1 VAESRAEQPAS
12 PLAIRLLGPFE
23 VRVAARPLP
32 PLRTRKG
39 QSLLAL
45 LTLRHGAEVQRSWL
59 AGTLWPDS
67 LPSDASYN
75 LRRSLCDLRRALG
88 PEGRRLGCPT
98 PHTLRFDPVGVA
110 VDALAFEA
118 AIAQGGEPSL
128 ERAVT
133 LYRGPLLEGCEE
145 EWVFPERDARKQAYL
160 LALEMLA
167 AGALARG
174 DPVAAVR
181 HLRRAVAADPLR
193 ETAQRDLLQALA
205 AGGNLAAATLAYR
218 EFRLLLHRELHEA
231 PAPETSAL
239 FQQIRAETRQAG
251 CRRGGT
257 RCRVRANEKPAHR
270 EPEAIALG
278 FVPRPLTE
286 LVGRE
291 DEVRAI
297 EACLASAR
305 LVTLTG
311 TGGVGKTRL
320 AIQVAEEL
328 AEDYQDGAWFVDLGA
343 LADPA
348 LVPHAVAAVLGV
360 REEPGRP
367 MLAAL
372 QEFLRPKALLLVLD
386 NCEHLLAACAH
397 LAEGLLHGCRH
408 LQILATSREALGLTG
423 ETAWRVP
430 SLPFPDPAHL
440 PSAAV
445 ELVSHLSQYAAIRL
459 FVERAQAL
467 EPTFAVTHRNAHAV
481 AQVCRQLD
489 GIPLAI
495 ELAAAWVTALP
506 VEQIAERLEERFRL
520 LRGGSRTARPRYR
533 TLRASIDWSYDL
545 LSEPER
551 TLLRRLSVFAGPFT
565 LEAAEAVCSDRGLW
579 FETAIRNEDVLDLLF
594 QLADK
599 SLVAVEPGSRPAEW
613 PTVGCQ
619 VGLPAARR
627 EAGGGRAACYRL
639 LETTREYARELLA
652 ASGEAEA
659 VGQQHAEYF
668 LALAE
673 QVRPLLNGP
682 GECLDRLEAVHDDLR
697 AALAWWTRQPV
708 PSVAGEQAVRLAAAL
723 CRFWY
728 QRGYWTEGRR
738 WLAKALECGVSHVAP
753 EFQQARAAALAEAGL
768 LARLQ
773 GDNATA
779 RSLGEA
785 SLALYEAIGD
795 RVATAWALSNMAW
808 TAHEQGDYAAA
819 RGWHE
824 QSLRMRRE
832 VGDRRGIASSLN
844 SLGTVACVQG
854 DYATA
859 RSFCEESLAI
869 SRELGNECGAAWAL
883 VSLGEIARLQGNL
896 DAAQAH
902 TAESLTLFRESRHKT
917 GTATCLRELAA
928 VAAARGDD
936 PAGVRRAARLFGA
949 AEALNEAL
957 GTPIPPSQR
966 ADHERS
972 VAAVRAAL
980 SEEAFL
986 RAWAEGRAMTL
997 DQAVGYAL
1005 QTGEEDVGPADE

>member
-1 VAESRAEQPAS
+1 
-12 PLAIRLLGPFE
+12 
-23 VRVAARPLP
+23 
-32 PLRTRKG
+32 
-39 QSLLAL
+39 
-45 LTLRHGAEVQRSWL
+45 
-59 AGTLWPDS
+59 
-67 LPSDASYN
+67 
-75 LRRSLCDLRRALG
+75 
-88 PEGRRLGCPT
+88 
-98 PHTLRFDPVGVA
+98 
-110 VDALAFEA
+110 
-118 AIAQGGEPSL
+118 
-128 ERAVT
+128 
-133 LYRGPLLEGCEE
+133 
-145 EWVFPERDARKQAYL
+145 
-160 LALEMLA
+160 
-167 AGALARG
+167 
-174 DPVAAVR
+174 
-181 HLRRAVAADPLR
+181 
-193 ETAQRDLLQALA
+193 
-205 AGGNLAAATLAYR
+205 
-218 EFRLLLHRELHEA
+218 
-231 PAPETSAL
+231 
-239 FQQIRAETRQAG
+239 
-251 CRRGGT
+251 
-257 RCRVRANEKPAHR
+257 
-270 EPEAIALG
+270 
-278 FVPRPLTE
+278 
-286 LVGRE
+286 
-291 DEVRAI
+291 
-297 EACLASAR
+297 
-305 LVTLTG
+305 
-311 TGGVGKTRL
+311 
-320 AIQVAEEL
+320 
-328 AEDYQDGAWFVDLGA
+328 VDLGA

-397 LAEGLLHGCRH
+397 LAEALLHGCRH
-408 LQILATSREALGLTG
+408 LQILATSREALRITG
-423 ETAWRVP
+423 ETSRRVP
-430 SLPFPDPAHL
+430 PLPFPDPTHL
-440 PSAAV
+440 PSAEA

-459 FVERAQAL
+459 FIERAQAL

-506 VEQIAERLEERFRL
+506 VEQIAQRLEERFRL
-520 LRGGSRTARPRYR
+520 LRGGSRTARPRHR

-551 TLLRRLSVFAGPFT
+551 TLLRRLSVFAGRFT

-579 FETAIRNEDVLDLLF
+579 IETAIRNEDVLDLLF

-599 SLVAVEPGSRPAEW
+599 SLVAVEPGSRPPEW
-613 PTVGCQ
+613 PSACRYADPGAHPRVGCQ
-619 VGLPAARR
+619 VGPPPPCR
-627 EAGGGRAACYRL
+627 EAGGGGAACYRL
-639 LETTREYARELLA
+639 LETTREYAREFLA

-659 VGQQHAEYF
+659 IGQRHAEYF

-673 QVRPLLNGP
+673 QVQPLLDGP

-738 WLAKALECGVSHVAP
+738 WLAKALECGVSHVTP
-753 EFQQARAAALAEAGL
+753 QFQRARAMALAEAGL

-773 GDNATA
+773 GDITSA
-779 RSLGEA
+779 RSLATE

-795 RVATAWALSNMAW
+795 RIAIAWALSNMAW
-808 TAHEQGDYAAA
+808 TAHELGDYAAA

-824 QSLRMRRE
+824 QSLRIRRE
-832 VGDRRGIASSLN
+832 VGDRRDIASSLN
-844 SLGTVACVQG
+844 SLGTVASVQG
-854 DYATA
+854 DYETA
-859 RSFCEESLAI
+859 RAFCEESLAI
-869 SRELGNECGAAWAL
+869 HRELENEWGAAWAL

-997 DQAVGYAL
+997 EQAVRYAL
-1005 QTGEEDVGPADE
+1005 QTGEDDVGHADE